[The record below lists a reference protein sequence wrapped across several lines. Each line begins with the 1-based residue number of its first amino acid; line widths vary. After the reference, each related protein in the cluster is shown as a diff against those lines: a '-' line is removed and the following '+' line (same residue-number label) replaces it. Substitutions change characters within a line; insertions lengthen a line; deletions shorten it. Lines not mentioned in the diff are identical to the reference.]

1 MSKQVDGQKK
11 TGAKL
16 SFHGRLANLLVAAGT
31 GDEDAFRGL
40 TQLSTPTLRRIS
52 VSYCEDETSADDILQ
67 DALIS
72 IWRHASSFR
81 PTDKRALPWLITIT
95 RSRAVD
101 WLRKRTVRTRVL
113 KSFGERHVNEES
125 SDPLESLLAA
135 ESKAL
140 LLASIASID
149 PKKRESVRLHYIEGF
164 SVSDIAK
171 VLGSPVPTIKSRL
184 GRGMREVRATMLIT
198 NNFMDD

>member
-1 MSKQVDGQKK
+1 MSKQVAGQHK

-16 SFHGRLANLLVAAGT
+16 ASHGRLADLLVAAGS
-31 GDEDAFRGL
+31 GNEDAFRSL
-40 TQLSTPTLRRIS
+40 TQLSTPILRRIS
-52 VSYCEDETSADDILQ
+52 LSYCEDETSADDILQ

-81 PTDKRALPWLITIT
+81 STHKRALPWLITIT

-101 WLRKRTVRTRVL
+101 WLRKRTVRTRGL
-113 KSFGERHVNEES
+113 SSLRERQVDEEPS
-125 SDPLESLLAA
+125 SPLESLLAA
-135 ESKAL
+135 ENEAL

-171 VLGSPVPTIKSRL
+171 VLGSPAPTIKSRI
-184 GRGMREVRATMLIT
+184 GRGIKEIRAAMLIT
-198 NNFMDD
+198 NNFMDN